1 MRNINNLQLKPS
13 ISKALKLITSFSQE
27 PASTGGTTKGV
38 VEILDAKYAKA
49 DLPAIVNEASEPI
62 RKRVAALPFAQV
74 WAIVW
79 WHFGWMEPTVCLH
92 PIKGRAKP
100 FHDRPY
106 PIPKIHKATLMKEID
121 QRVSIGVMK
130 WQPYLQWASPSFII
144 PKKDLTVHTILDFRE
159 LNKRIVRN
167 PTLYLKSVPRY
178 RSLRASRMQLPW
190 I

>member
-74 WAIVW
+74 
-79 WHFGWMEPTVCLH
+79 
-92 PIKGRAKP
+92 
-100 FHDRPY
+100 
-106 PIPKIHKATLMKEID
+106 
-121 QRVSIGVMK
+121 
-130 WQPYLQWASPSFII
+130 
-144 PKKDLTVHTILDFRE
+144 
-159 LNKRIVRN
+159 
-167 PTLYLKSVPRY
+167 
-178 RSLRASRMQLPW
+178 
-190 I
+190 